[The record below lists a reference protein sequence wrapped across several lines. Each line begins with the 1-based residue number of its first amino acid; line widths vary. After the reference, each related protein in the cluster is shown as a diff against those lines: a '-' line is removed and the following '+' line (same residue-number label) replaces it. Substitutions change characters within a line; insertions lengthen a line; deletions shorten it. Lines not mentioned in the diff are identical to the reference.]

1 MYWDILPGHSQ
12 HHQQV
17 FPLRECYVHCVLD
30 MSSIQ
35 SNIAHV
41 CIADQAEKLNS
52 THFILFTQL
61 GKLGESSE
69 GGLDK

>member
-1 MYWDILPGHSQ
+1 M
-12 HHQQV
+12 
-17 FPLRECYVHCVLD
+17 RVLQL
-30 MSSIQ
+30 S
-35 SNIAHV
+35 
-41 CIADQAEKLNS
+41 DQAEKPNS